1 MPNFATVF
9 SGARQRTIDRLT
21 GHSTASTDIMVAPT
35 EEEAY
40 RLTGVRSLPSLP
52 TLQTEL
58 AALRQNNAIYAPAI
72 PAQWPWDTDLSRS
85 GQGAGA
91 LASYAQYGQPQSFVT
106 NDTNEARFQ
115 GAYSS
120 YYWYSS
126 NPSTPVGQGIYGF
139 NGGEA
144 ANAMTPAL
152 EVVDEPSRE
161 MLQRVPVEVQN
172 LDLTD
177 PRQKLATEA
186 EALLGYTPLR
196 QELRTPGTLKRVLAK
211 LEIQVLEE
219 KGVSA
224 YKKQM
229 AQHYSTSGKMFDP
242 TWRITPLKDYR
253 QPVPEFALQKAIEIK
268 RELPEAMFYVEQ
280 LAIDPFLI
288 VTLNPLQD
296 FMSPWNTLKRTLDP
310 ETAAY
315 VEAWSE
321 PKFEATM

>member
-21 GHSTASTDIMVAPT
+21 SHSTASTDIMVVPT

-40 RLTGVRSLPSLP
+40 RLTGVRSLPSL
-52 TLQTEL
+52 QTEL
-58 AALRQNNAIYAPAI
+58 AALPQNNVIYSPAVST
-72 PAQWPWDTDLSRS
+72 QWPWDTTGTGALVSFAQTQVDPYQYASYWYNS
-85 GQGAGA
+85 SPSFAPSPAGQGM
-91 LASYAQYGQPQSFVT
+91 
-106 NDTNEARFQ
+106 
-115 GAYSS
+115 
-120 YYWYSS
+120 
-126 NPSTPVGQGIYGF
+126 
-139 NGGEA
+139 NGGIDTA
-144 ANAMTPAL
+144 DAMTPSL
-152 EVVDEPSRE
+152 KVVDEPSRD
-161 MLQRVPVEVQN
+161 MLRRVPVEVQDM
-172 LDLTD
+172 DLTD
-177 PRQKLATEA
+177 PRQKLAAEA

-211 LEIQVLEE
+211 LEISVLEE
-219 KGVSA
+219 KGVLA

-229 AQHYSTSGKMFDP
+229 VEHYSTSGKMFDP

-253 QPVPEFALQKAIEIK
+253 QQVPEFALQKAIEIK

-296 FMSPWNTLKRTLDP
+296 FASPWNTLKRALDP
-310 ETAAY
+310 ETAVY

>member
-21 GHSTASTDIMVAPT
+21 GHSTATTDIMVAPT

-52 TLQTEL
+52 NLQTEL
-58 AALRQNNAIYAPAI
+58 AALPQNNVIYSPVD
-72 PAQWPWDTDLSRS
+72 PWPWHTDVPRS
-85 GQGAGA
+85 SQGTGASVSFAG
-91 LASYAQYGQPQSFVT
+91 LQEDPLQ
-106 NDTNEARFQ
+106 R
-115 GAYSS
+115 AYS
-120 YYWYSS
+120 YWYSNS
-126 NPSTPVGQGIYGF
+126 SGSYTPVGQGIYGF
-139 NGGEA
+139 NGGDT

-152 EVVDEPSRE
+152 EVVDEPSRD

-177 PRQKLATEA
+177 PRQKLASEA

-211 LEIQVLEE
+211 LEISVLEE

-229 AQHYSTSGKMFDP
+229 AEHYSTSGKMFDP

-296 FMSPWNTLKRTLDP
+296 FMSPWNTLKRALDP
-310 ETAAY
+310 ETAVY

>member
-40 RLTGVRSLPSLP
+40 RLTGVRSLPSL
-52 TLQTEL
+52 QTEL
-58 AALRQNNAIYAPAI
+58 AALPQNNVIYSPAVST
-72 PAQWPWDTDLSRS
+72 QWPWDAMGT
-85 GQGAGA
+85 GASVSFA
-91 LASYAQYGQPQSFVT
+91 QPQ
-106 NDTNEARFQ
+106 A
-115 GAYSS
+115 
-120 YYWYSS
+120 YYWYNSS
-126 NPSTPVGQGIYGF
+126 PSFAPSPVGQGF
-139 NGGEA
+139 NGIDTA
-144 ANAMTPAL
+144 DAMTPSL
-152 EVVDEPSRE
+152 KVVDEPSRD
-161 MLQRVPVEVQN
+161 MLRRVPVEVQDM
-172 LDLTD
+172 DLTD
-177 PRQKLATEA
+177 PRQKLVAEA

-211 LEIQVLEE
+211 LEISVLEE
-219 KGVSA
+219 KGVLA

-229 AQHYSTSGKMFDP
+229 VEHYSTSGKMFDP

-253 QPVPEFALQKAIEIK
+253 QQVPEFALQKAIEIK

-296 FMSPWNTLKRTLDP
+296 FASPWNTLKRALDP
-310 ETAAY
+310 ETAVY

>member
-40 RLTGVRSLPSLP
+40 RLTGVRSLPSL
-52 TLQTEL
+52 QTEL
-58 AALRQNNAIYAPAI
+58 AALPQNNVIYSPAVS
-72 PAQWPWDTDLSRS
+72 ATQWPWDTT
-85 GQGAGA
+85 GTGASVSFA
-91 LASYAQYGQPQSFVT
+91 QPQA
-106 NDTNEARFQ
+106 DPLQ
-115 GAYSS
+115 YAYS
-120 YYWYSS
+120 YWYNSS
-126 NPSTPVGQGIYGF
+126 NNSLTPTPVGQGI
-139 NGGEA
+139 NGIEA
-144 ANAMTPAL
+144 ANAMTPSL
-152 EVVDEPSRE
+152 KVVDEPSRD
-161 MLQRVPVEVQN
+161 MLRRVPVEVQDM
-172 LDLTD
+172 DLTD
-177 PRQKLATEA
+177 PRQKLAAEA

-211 LEIQVLEE
+211 LEISVLEE
-219 KGVSA
+219 KGVLA

-229 AQHYSTSGKMFDP
+229 AEHYSTSGKMFDP

-253 QPVPEFALQKAIEIK
+253 QQVPEFALQKAIEIK

-296 FMSPWNTLKRTLDP
+296 FASPWNTLKRALDP
-310 ETAAY
+310 ETAVY

>member
-40 RLTGVRSLPSLP
+40 RLTGVRSLPSL
-52 TLQTEL
+52 QTEL
-58 AALRQNNAIYAPAI
+58 AALPQNNVIYSPAVST
-72 PAQWPWDTDLSRS
+72 QWPWDAMGT
-85 GQGAGA
+85 GA
-91 LASYAQYGQPQSFVT
+91 SVSFAPT
-106 NDTNEARFQ
+106 QADTL
-115 GAYSS
+115 YS
-120 YYWYSS
+120 YWYNSS
-126 NPSTPVGQGIYGF
+126 PSFAPTQVGQGVYGF

-152 EVVDEPSRE
+152 EVVDEPSRD
-161 MLQRVPVEVQN
+161 MLRRVPVEVQDM
-172 LDLTD
+172 DLTD
-177 PRQKLATEA
+177 PRQKLAAEA

-211 LEIQVLEE
+211 LEISVLEE
-219 KGVSA
+219 KGVLA

-229 AQHYSTSGKMFDP
+229 AEHYSTSGKMFDP

-253 QPVPEFALQKAIEIK
+253 QQVPEFALQKAIEIK

-296 FMSPWNTLKRTLDP
+296 FASPWNTLKRALDP
-310 ETAAY
+310 ETAVY

>member
-21 GHSTASTDIMVAPT
+21 GHSSASTDIMVAPT

-58 AALRQNNAIYAPAI
+58 AALRQNNAIWPAT
-72 PAQWPWDTDLSRS
+72 PAQWPWVTDLSRS
-85 GQGAGA
+85 GQGTGA
-91 LASYAQYGQPQSFVT
+91 SVSFAEPQTMPIQYEYSYLYNNSIG
-106 NDTNEARFQ
+106 
-115 GAYSS
+115 S
-120 YYWYSS
+120 Y
-126 NPSTPVGQGIYGF
+126 TGVYGF

-288 VTLNPLQD
+288 VTLTPLQD
-296 FMSPWNTLKRTLDP
+296 FMTFSRTLTRELDP

>member
-40 RLTGVRSLPSLP
+40 RLTGVRSLPSL
-52 TLQTEL
+52 QTEL
-58 AALRQNNAIYAPAI
+58 AALPQNNVIYSPAVST
-72 PAQWPWDTDLSRS
+72 QWPWDAMGT
-85 GQGAGA
+85 GA
-91 LASYAQYGQPQSFVT
+91 SVSFAPT
-106 NDTNEARFQ
+106 QADTL
-115 GAYSS
+115 YS
-120 YYWYSS
+120 YWYNSS
-126 NPSTPVGQGIYGF
+126 PSFAPTQVGQGVYGF

-152 EVVDEPSRE
+152 KVVDEPSRD
-161 MLQRVPVEVQN
+161 MLRRVPVEVQDM
-172 LDLTD
+172 DLTD
-177 PRQKLATEA
+177 PRQKLAAEA

-211 LEIQVLEE
+211 LEISVLEE
-219 KGVSA
+219 KGVLA

-229 AQHYSTSGKMFDP
+229 VEHYSTSGKMFDP

-253 QPVPEFALQKAIEIK
+253 QQVPEFALQKAIEIK

-296 FMSPWNTLKRTLDP
+296 FASPWNTLKRALDP
-310 ETAAY
+310 ETAVY